1 MLRTRSFL
9 APLALLVLAVLW
21 LQPSPAPPVSE
32 VPVDAE
38 KAQVL
43 RVIDGDTLELDDGR
57 RVRLI
62 GIDAPEKEGP
72 YTHAEPYGDMAAEYV
87 RKALENQAVWL
98 ERDVSDT
105 DRYGRLLRYVYL
117 ADGTQVNR
125 WFVAE
130 GQALAA
136 EYPPD
141 TRDAELLRQAEQ
153 EAREH
158 RRGLWQ

>member
-1 MLRTRSFL
+1 MFRKGRLA
-9 APLALLVLAVLW
+9 APLVLLVLIFWWV
-21 LQPSPAPPVSE
+21 QPAPEPSASG
-32 VPVDAE
+32 VPADAE
-38 KAQVL
+38 KALVL

-72 YTHAEPYGDMAAEYV
+72 YTRAEPYGDTAAEYA
-87 RKALENQAVWL
+87 RKALEDQTVWL

-130 GQALAA
+130 GLARAA

-141 TRDAELLRQAEQ
+141 TRDAGLLQRAEQ
-153 EAREH
+153 EARQEN
-158 RRGLWQ
+158 RGLWQ